1 MSKDKSKD
9 KDLEKEFNDAAK
21 KVKVLKTR
29 PSDADLLVLYGLYK
43 QCTTGDCDI
52 DQPWAIQVEAR
63 AKWDA
68 WNEYKGTDTAKAMK
82 KYVKKAKELI
92 EKDK

>member
-1 MSKDKSKD
+1 MSKD
-9 KDLEKEFNDAAK
+9 KDLEKEFTDVAK
-21 KVKVLKTR
+21 KVTKLKSR
-29 PSDADLLVLYGLYK
+29 PSDSDLSVLYGLYK
-43 QCTTGDCDI
+43 QSTVGDCNI
-52 DQPWAIQVEAR
+52 AQPWAVQLEAR

>member
-9 KDLEKEFNDAAK
+9 KDLEKEFNDVAK
-21 KVKVLKTR
+21 KVTNLKSR
-29 PSDADLLVLYGLYK
+29 PSDAELLVLYGLYK
-43 QCTTGDCDI
+43 QSTVGDCDI
-52 DQPWAIQVEAR
+52 TQPWAIQLEAR

-68 WNEYKGTDTAKAMK
+68 WNEHKGTDTAKAMK

-92 EKDK
+92 EKEK

>member
-1 MSKDKSKD
+1 MSKD
-9 KDLEKEFNDAAK
+9 KDLEKEFKDIAK
-21 KVKVLKTR
+21 KVKDLKSR
-29 PSDADLLVLYGLYK
+29 PSNAELLVLYALYK
-43 QCTTGDCDI
+43 QSTVGDCDI
-52 DQPWAIQVEAR
+52 DQPWAVQVEAR

-92 EKDK
+92 DKDK